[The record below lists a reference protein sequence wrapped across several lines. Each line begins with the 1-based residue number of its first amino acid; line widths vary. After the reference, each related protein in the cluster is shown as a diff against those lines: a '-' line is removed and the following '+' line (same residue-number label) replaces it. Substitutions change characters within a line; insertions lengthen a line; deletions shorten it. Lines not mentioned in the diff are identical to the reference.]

1 MRFVYGK
8 QDMRNAQRAQEYCFL
23 LTNGLGGYAS
33 VTSAFS
39 VPRCDQGILVAA
51 VKAPNERITMVHRL
65 SETLQVGE
73 KSVYLSTQHF
83 ADETAPEEGYRYLS
97 TFSYEYEPCWIY
109 QVSGVQV
116 TRRMAMT
123 FEANTTAVLYEIENR
138 SGQPCTLRTVPFL
151 RFAPKEENLKK
162 EKKFTYTEGQVRS
175 GEYTLHITT
184 NGTLEEIPACWQ
196 TLAYPEDKKDGRPEK
211 GMTGACCAVEITV
224 AAGETAKLAVIFSA
238 EKSDETIFAGTPAE
252 QAAAVED
259 VITEASATTQVIGQ
273 TGWIDAVTLAEL
285 ILTAQHERLQQ
296 LEETCGLTD
305 PLARQLAVS
314 ADAYIAQRESTNGKT
329 ILAGYPLFSDWGRD
343 TMIALPGCTL
353 STGRFE
359 DAKSILRTFLA
370 YEKDGLVPN
379 LFPEGA
385 QQPMYNT
392 VDAALLLIDCVWQYV
407 QRTGDQDFVKE
418 AYPVMERI
426 VAAYQRGTKHS
437 IGMDED
443 GLIFA
448 GGGLDQ
454 VTWMDV
460 CVEGILPTPRHG
472 KPVEINAYW
481 YNALRIMEIFAG
493 QMGLDG
499 TAYGALAARV
509 KEAFVEKF
517 YIKEQGYLRDVL
529 SGTKADDQLRCNQIW
544 AVSMPF
550 TMLSPEQERSVVDA
564 VYRHLYTPCG
574 LRTLSPEDPE
584 YHGSYGGPQ
593 LERDMAYHQGTTWVF
608 PMGAY
613 YRAYLKVHGRSVEA
627 ARTVRAQLQAL
638 EPMMR
643 EGCVG
648 QLPEIY
654 EGDFPTESK
663 GCFGQAWS
671 VGEMIRV
678 FEDVEAIEGK

>member
-1 MRFVYGK
+1 MRFLYGK
-8 QDMRNAQRAQEYCFL
+8 QDMRSLARAQENLFL
-23 LTNGLGGYAS
+23 LTNGLGGYVS

-51 VKAPNERITMVHRL
+51 VKAPNERIMMVHRM
-65 SETLQVGE
+65 SETLKIGE
-73 KSVYLSTQHF
+73 KDVFLSTQEF
-83 ADETAPEEGYRYLS
+83 AGRTAAEDGYRHLAA
-97 TFSYEYEPCWIY
+97 FSFEYAPSWTY

-116 TRRMAMT
+116 TRQCAMQ
-123 FEANTTAVLYEIENR
+123 FEKNASAVLYSIENR
-138 SGQPCTLRTVPFL
+138 SQEPCTLSVEPFL
-151 RFAPKEENLKK
+151 KFLPKEQAMETK
-162 EKKFTYTEGQVRS
+162 KKFTYKNGMISDGT
-175 GEYTLHITT
+175 YTLYVKTDAEAEKT
-184 NGTLEEIPACWQ
+184 RLRSQ
-196 TLAYPEDKKDGRPEK
+196 TLVYPEDAKDGRPGK
-211 GMTGACCAVEITV
+211 GIAVSCCKLTKTV
-224 AAGETAKLAVIFSA
+224 QPGETLQMEVVFSM
-238 EKSDETIFAGTPAE
+238 DEDAMSGKEMLESQIVRLKGL
-252 QAAAVED
+252 QED
-259 VITEASATTQVIGQ
+259 
-273 TGWIDAVTLAEL
+273 
-285 ILTAQHERLQQ
+285 
-296 LEETCGLTD
+296 CKFTD
-305 PLARQLAVS
+305 PVAKQLVMG
-314 ADAYIAQRESTNGKT
+314 ADAYIARRDSTDGKT

-343 TMIALPGCTL
+343 TMIALSGCTL
-353 STGRFE
+353 AAGRYE

-407 QRTGDQDFVKE
+407 SRTGDMDFVKE
-418 AYPVMERI
+418 AWPVMERI
-426 VAAYQRGTKHS
+426 VANYKKGTHHS
-437 IGMDED
+437 IGMDKD

-460 CVEGILPTPRHG
+460 CVQGILPTPRHG

-481 YNALRIMEIFAG
+481 YNALRIMDQLAV

-499 TAYGALAARV
+499 AEYRTLAEQV
-509 KEAFVEKF
+509 KESFVKAF
-517 YIKEQGYLRDVL
+517 YIEEKGYLRDVI
-529 SGTKADDQLRCNQIW
+529 SGTKADEQLRCNQIW

-550 TMLSPEQERSVVDA
+550 TMLSPEQERSVVDT
-564 VYRHLYTPCG
+564 VYRHLHTPCG

-584 YHGSYGGPQ
+584 YHPNYGGAQ
-593 LERDMAYHQGTTWVF
+593 YDRDMAYHQGTTWVF

-613 YRAYLKVHGRSVEA
+613 YLAYLKVNGNSKEA
-627 ARTVRAQLQAL
+627 AAYVKEQLSAM

-663 GCFGQAWS
+663 GCFAQAWS
-671 VGEMIRV
+671 VGEILRV
-678 FEDVEAIEGK
+678 YEAIHEIEK